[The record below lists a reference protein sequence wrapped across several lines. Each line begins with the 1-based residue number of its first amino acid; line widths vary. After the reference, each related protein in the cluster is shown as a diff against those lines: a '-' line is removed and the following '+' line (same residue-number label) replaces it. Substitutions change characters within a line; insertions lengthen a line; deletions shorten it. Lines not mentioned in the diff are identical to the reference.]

1 MDRGIYLDHAA
12 TTPVRREVQETLD
25 KVLSSTFGNAS
36 SIHTFGQDAKRVLE
50 ESRETV
56 ATCIGAQPEEVI
68 FTSGG
73 TESDNLAIMGA
84 AYALKDKGRHI
95 ITTAIEHPAVLN
107 CCDALEEEGFEV
119 TYLPV
124 DLECR
129 VHREWILDAIRPD
142 TILITVMFAN
152 NETGSVQPIAEIGQA
167 ARQKGVVFHSDAVQA
182 VGKVPVSVDDLGV
195 DLLSMSGHKI
205 YGPKGIGGLYV
216 RKGTAIHPLVY
227 GGHHERNLR
236 PGTENVPGIAAFAR
250 AIELATGELPSS
262 REHFEL
268 LKERLAGGIQERIDL
283 VQRNGSR
290 EACLPNILNMSFAGV
305 DGEAMLLNLDLMG
318 VAVSTGSAC
327 SSGST
332 EPSHVLLA
340 MGVEPLLAQASL
352 RFSFGR
358 DNKEEEINRV
368 LEVLPDIVNRLRDLG
383 DSRALRR

>member
-1 MDRGIYLDHAA
+1 MDRGIYLDNAA
-12 TTPVRREVQETLD
+12 TTPVRREVRETLD

-36 SIHTFGQDAKRVLE
+36 SIHTFGQDARRVLE
-50 ESRETV
+50 ESRETA

-84 AYALKDKGRHI
+84 AHALKDKGRHI

-107 CCDALEEEGFEV
+107 CCSALEEEGFEV

-129 VHREWILDAIRPD
+129 VHPDWIFDAIRPD
-142 TILITVMFAN
+142 TVLITVMFAN
-152 NETGSVQPIAEIGQA
+152 NETGSVQPIEEIGQI
-167 ARQKGVVFHSDAVQA
+167 ARQEGVVFHSDAVQA
-182 VGKVPVSVDDLGV
+182 VGKAQVSVDDLGV

-205 YGPKGIGGLYV
+205 YGPKGTGGLYV

-236 PGTENVPGIAAFAR
+236 PGTENVPGIAAFTR
-250 AIELATGELPSS
+250 AIELATDELPSS
-262 REHFEL
+262 REHLEL

-327 SSGST
+327 SSGSI

-358 DNKEEEINRV
+358 DNKEDEIDRV
-368 LEVLPDIVNRLRDLG
+368 VEVLPDIVKRLRDLG
-383 DSRALRR
+383 DSRAVR